1 MLFAEAARG
10 LSVAAC
16 SAQAAEYGIRPG
28 IPLAE
33 ARGLG
38 QSRRFDGTKGTDR
51 TYGTNESN
59 KSHQSYV
66 SHSETQLITE
76 PVNPQADHLT
86 LRELAYQCQTY
97 SPLVGLEESDS
108 KPPTSLLL
116 DITGCEIHFGG
127 EASLARQLRHE
138 LAQRGYDARI
148 AIADTIGAAWAMS
161 HYGVSAQCPVA
172 VLPHQRHAAVLRR
185 LPIAGLRLPSQITEP
200 LLKLD
205 LIKICQV
212 ENLPRSTLPSRF
224 GKELQRRLDQA
235 WGTAHELITPERLQ
249 QPLTEIWNFED
260 NLTSRQTL
268 ELVTRELL
276 ERVLKQLE
284 PRRAGIRELRC
295 HLRGRVDRLTLTL
308 RLLQPTSELRH
319 LWDLLQLEWDR
330 QEVAFHRSGDAPK
343 CLADGISSVC
353 LEVPQ
358 TAPLRVRQ
366 ETLFESEPGQKEA
379 LAFRQF
385 VERLSSRLGEKSVLK
400 SQPAPDYQ
408 PEYACDYQTWG
419 SDVSK
424 ANKPEKDL
432 LEKTTWETSVART
445 RPLRLLAHPLRVEAR
460 STFPPGPPYFIHW
473 DAHDQTVVKTW
484 HSERIATGWWREHDV
499 QRDYFHIETDRGQHL
514 WVFYCAGNA
523 EWFVHGMYE

>member
-1 MLFAEAARG
+1 M
-10 LSVAAC
+10 
-16 SAQAAEYGIRPG
+16 
-28 IPLAE
+28 PLAE

-38 QSRRFDGTKGTDR
+38 QSRQSNRTSQLHSTALSGATGSASALAQMQATRSTGRASGT
-51 TYGTNESN
+51 
-59 KSHQSYV
+59 QI
-66 SHSETQLITE
+66 SEMNLALATE
-76 PVNPQADHLT
+76 PTDPQADHLALQT
-86 LRELAYQCQTY
+86 LAYQCQTY

-161 HYGVSAQCPVA
+161 HYGVSTQGPIA
-172 VLPHQRHAAVLRR
+172 VLPQKGHAPVLRR
-185 LPIAGLRLPSQITEP
+185 LPIAGLRLSSQIMDP

-205 LIKICQV
+205 LNKIGQV

-260 NLTSRQTL
+260 TLTSRQTL
-268 ELVTRELL
+268 ELVARELF

-284 PRRAGIRELRC
+284 PRRAGIRELQC
-295 HLRGRVDRLTLTL
+295 HFRGRVDRLTLTL

-330 QEVAFHRSGDAPK
+330 QEVASHKSGTVPK
-343 CLADGISSVC
+343 CLTDGISSVC
-353 LEVPQ
+353 LEIPE

-366 ETLFESEPGQKEA
+366 ETLFEPEPGQKEA

-408 PEYACDYQTWG
+408 PEYACDYRAWC

-432 LEKTTWETSVART
+432 VEKTEWDTSLART
-445 RPLRLLAHPLRVEAR
+445 RPLRLLANPLRVEAR
-460 STFPPGPPYFIHW
+460 STFPPGSPYFIRW
-473 DAHDQTVVKTW
+473 DSHDQTVVKTW

-499 QRDYFHIETDRGQHL
+499 QRDYYHIETDRGQHL